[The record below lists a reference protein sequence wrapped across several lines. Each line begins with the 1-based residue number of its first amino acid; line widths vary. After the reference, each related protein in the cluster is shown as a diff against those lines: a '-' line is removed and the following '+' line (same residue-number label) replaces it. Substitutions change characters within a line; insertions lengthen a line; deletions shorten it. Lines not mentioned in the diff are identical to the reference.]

1 MFTEFKEFI
10 ARGNVM
16 ELAVG
21 VIIAGAF
28 ATVVS
33 SLTGDV
39 LMPVIGFF
47 AAGIDFSELALTLGA
62 PRFDA
67 DGEVIAGTGVQ
78 LTYGNFIQTVI
89 DFLILAFVVFLLVE
103 GYNDFLRKK
112 DAEPDEV
119 PPAPS
124 KEEALLTEIRD
135 LLARR

>member
-1 MFTEFKEFI
+1 MFKEFKEFI

-28 ATVVS
+28 ATIVA
-33 SLTGDV
+33 SLTGDI
-39 LMPVIGFF
+39 LMPIIGFF
-47 AAGIDFSELALTLGA
+47 AAGVDFSDLALTLGD
-62 PRFDA
+62 PQFDA
-67 DGEVIAGTGVQ
+67 DGNVIAGTGVQ

-89 DFLILAFVVFLLVE
+89 DFLILAFVVFLLVK
-103 GYNDFLRKK
+103 GYNNFLRKK
-112 DAEPDEV
+112 EEAPAEV

-124 KEEALLTEIRD
+124 KEEVLLTEIRD